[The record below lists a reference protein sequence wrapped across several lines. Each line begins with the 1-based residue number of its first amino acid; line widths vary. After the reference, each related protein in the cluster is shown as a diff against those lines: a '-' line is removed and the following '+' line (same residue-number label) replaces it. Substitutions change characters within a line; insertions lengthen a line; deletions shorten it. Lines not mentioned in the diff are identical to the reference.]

1 MLVTQRAFQ
10 QTVSPQMQL
19 DFLGKVFL
27 GKWAREQ
34 LLLPPITKDS
44 AKLDLGA
51 TEGRYDGNLDGNL
64 STCDY
69 PRVNWTRSLDC
80 DGQNGTVSS
89 S

>member
-1 MLVTQRAFQ
+1 MVPQINANAGEWYGVSKRAQF
-10 QTVSPQMQL
+10 
-19 DFLGKVFL
+19 
-27 GKWAREQ
+27 